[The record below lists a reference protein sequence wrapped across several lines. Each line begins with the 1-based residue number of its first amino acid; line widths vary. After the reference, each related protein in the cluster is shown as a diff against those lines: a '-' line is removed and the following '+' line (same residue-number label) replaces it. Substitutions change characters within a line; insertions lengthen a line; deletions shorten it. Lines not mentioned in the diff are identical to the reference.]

1 MESDQ
6 VEFFGEEIVAFEV
19 NNNQFGCPTIN
30 N

>member
-1 MESDQ
+1 MEFDQ

-19 NNNQFGCPTIN
+19 NNNQYDGPTSN